1 MNNSKYRDSIIK
13 CADKYYNEYEGTDV
27 SHDFSHFLRVENIAK
42 RIATEENADLE
53 IIEAACLLF
62 DIARMKED
70 RGEIEDHAIEG
81 ANIARK
87 ILEQIK
93 FPVDKIE
100 PVCYAITVHRR
111 SKGIVP
117 ETIEAKILQDADYL
131 DAMGA
136 IDIIRVITSSFQ
148 SKKYRRP
155 IYIEKDFVEEGYD
168 NSSAIHFIMSQ
179 IKHPKIQPEN
189 FHTKLGQKLAENRFK
204 FMKEFVEEFL
214 AEWNGKS

>member
-13 CADKYYNEYEGTDV
+13 CAEKYYQEYKGVEV
-27 SHDFSHFLRVENIAK
+27 SHDFDHFLRVENIAK
-42 RIATEENADLE
+42 RIAIEENADLE
-53 IIEAACLLF
+53 IIEAECLLF

-70 RGEIEDHAIEG
+70 KGEIEDHAIEG
-81 ANIARK
+81 ANIAK
-87 ILEQIK
+87 EILKQIK

-100 PVCYAITVHRR
+100 LVCYAISVHRR

-136 IDIIRVITSSFQ
+136 IDIIRVVTSSVQ
-148 SKKYRRP
+148 SKKYKRP
-155 IYIEKDFVEEGYD
+155 IYIDKDFASEGYD

-179 IKHPKIQPEN
+179 IRHPKIQPRN
-189 FHTKLGQKLAENRFK
+189 FHTKLGQKLAQNRFE
-204 FMKEFVEEFL
+204 FMKKFVEEFL
-214 AEWNGKS
+214 AEWQGEN